1 MRCETL
7 DKEIPRRR
15 ESDWVRAQKIEERTR
30 ITTYLY
36 PIACLVMLGLLAAM
50 FLKEPV
56 KSAVSQV
63 NHEACSVFGGC
74 K

>member
-1 MRCETL
+1 MRCETI

-15 ESDWVRAQKIEERTR
+15 ESDWVRAQKTEERTR
-30 ITTYLY
+30 IITYLY
-36 PIACLVMLGLLAAM
+36 PIAWLVVFGLLAAM
-50 FLKEPV
+50 LLKEPV

>member
-1 MRCETL
+1 MRCETM

-15 ESDWVRAQKIEERTR
+15 ESDWVRAQQIEERTR

-36 PIACLVMLGLLAAM
+36 PVACLVIIGLLVAM
-50 FLKEPV
+50 SLKEPV
-56 KSAVSQV
+56 ENAASQV

>member
-1 MRCETL
+1 
-7 DKEIPRRR
+7 
-15 ESDWVRAQKIEERTR
+15 VRAQKTEERTR

-36 PIACLVMLGLLAAM
+36 PIACLVVLGLLAAT

-56 KSAVSQV
+56 KNAVSQV